1 MISYDLYRVFCCAAR
16 HRSFSRAAQE
26 LLTSQP
32 AVSRSIAALEQQ
44 LQCRLFQRTG
54 RGITLTPEGQRLYA
68 AIAPGCQALE
78 EAEGMMAAARALETG
93 AVRIGTTELAMRYV
107 LISAIGQFQ
116 RSHPGIKFRVSS
128 HSAGAALESLRAD
141 EADLAV
147 VPAPVELFSSLQQE
161 NLLSFQ
167 DIFIAGKP
175 FWELKDQTLSLRALE
190 KYPLI
195 CLTSDTSSR
204 QFLEQLYRR
213 HDLTVSAD
221 MEATTAD
228 LVLPLVQEGLGIG
241 FLPQLL
247 ARDAI
252 DQGEVFPL
260 TVREP
265 IPRRQI
271 CLVTD
276 PARPRS
282 RAAEAFVAFLR
293 REQWQ

>member
-116 RSHPGIKFRVSS
+116 RAHPGIKFRVSS

-147 VPAPVELFSSLQQE
+147 VPAPVELFPSLQQE